1 MCSAVL
7 KGLRYAYTQES
18 FLMLGNVHI
27 WVVPPCN
34 VVELLILK
42 NRFFRLRNVQIWVS
56 SVLEVGRSADFHE
69 FCFHAA
75 KRSDMYCD
83 EMQGCLFADC
93 QVWHFQDSKRSDNC
107 STTLQE
113 GRFARAHE

>member
-1 MCSAVL
+1 MI
-7 KGLRYAYTQES
+7 
-18 FLMLGNVHI
+18 LGKVHI

-75 KRSDMYCD
+75 KRSDKGIAVMKELRFVD
-83 EMQGCLFADC
+83 
-93 QVWHFQDSKRSDNC
+93 
-107 STTLQE
+107 TQE
-113 GRFARAHE
+113 S